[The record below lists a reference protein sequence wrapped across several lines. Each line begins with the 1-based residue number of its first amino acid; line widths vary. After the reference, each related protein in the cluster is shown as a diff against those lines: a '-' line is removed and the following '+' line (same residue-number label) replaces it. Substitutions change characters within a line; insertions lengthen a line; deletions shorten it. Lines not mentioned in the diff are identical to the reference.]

1 MVSGVKLTSELSVY
15 MSLMFLLKISHS
27 QACHF
32 GKYFVSEKIT
42 LAHDKELIQRKI
54 EIMEKLAYK
63 IL

>member
-1 MVSGVKLTSELSVY
+1 MVSGEKLTLQSFLC

-27 QACHF
+27 QAYHF

-42 LAHDKELIQRKI
+42 WAHDKELIQRKI